1 KSKKSHEDC
10 QQSSPRNN
18 MPKLKTR
25 KSISKRFK
33 ITKSGKILRRPSGQ
47 DHGLKANKPKKRR
60 ALRKFIPLSKPEAKV
75 IKRALKG

>member
-1 KSKKSHEDC
+1 
-10 QQSSPRNN
+10 

-33 ITKSGKILRRPSGQ
+33 FTKTGKVLRRVTGQ
-47 DHGLKANKPKKRR
+47 DHN
-60 ALRKFIPLSKPEAKV
+60 LRKQTAKSRRNKRKLVSVSASEAKV